1 MQVRQVHPDALMM
14 GLKRVYERY
23 CSWHNGMNR
32 EAMDKVCCVGG
43 GGSGV
48 RSHHTMSR
56 IVTDR
61 GSSADGSSRSP

>member
-43 GGSGV
+43 RGAAV
-48 RSHHTMSR
+48 FAR
-56 IVTDR
+56 ITLCLV
-61 GSSADGSSRSP
+61 S